1 MGQDVH
7 HVSVMPREVL
17 EYLNPQPGQCF
28 VDGTLGL
35 AGHSVLIAERLG
47 PTGQLIGIDQD
58 QQSLAKAK
66 ERLSFFQGRL
76 DLCHS
81 NFSDYD
87 EVLKRLAVTKVDGM
101 LFDLGISSFQ
111 LDDLERGF
119 SFKSSGPLD
128 MRMNR
133 SAPVT
138 AKDLVNQ
145 LPEEELADLIFKFG
159 EERFSRRIAR
169 SIAQYRQQ
177 KPFETV
183 QELEQVI
190 FSSVPVS
197 YRRQKIH
204 PATRTFQ
211 ALRIAVNKELD
222 SLQTMLENFP
232 QHLKEGGRIA
242 VISFHSLEDRLVKER
257 FRELSRLGEVEI
269 NTKKPLRPGEDEV
282 RMNSRS
288 RSARLRVAERI
299 SCS

>member
-1 MGQDVH
+1 MDQDVN
-7 HVSVMPREVL
+7 HVSVMPAEVL
-17 EYLNPQPGQCF
+17 EYLDPQPGQCLL
-28 VDGTLGL
+28 DGTLGL
-35 AGHSVLIAERLG
+35 AGHAQLISQKIG
-47 PTGQLIGIDQD
+47 PKGHLIGIDQD
-58 QQSLAKAK
+58 KQSLAKAK

-81 NFSDYD
+81 NFSGFD
-87 EVLKRLAVTKVDGM
+87 EVLKQLAVAKVDGM
-101 LFDLGISSFQ
+101 IFDLGISSFQ
-111 LDDLERGF
+111 LDNLERGF
-119 SFKSSGPLD
+119 SFKSDGPLD
-128 MRMNR
+128 MRMDQ
-133 SAPVT
+133 SGSMT
-138 AKDLVNQ
+138 AGDLVNE
-145 LPEEELADLIFKFG
+145 LSEVELADVIFQYG

-169 SIAQYRQQ
+169 GIIQFRQQ

-190 FSSVPVS
+190 FSSVPAF

-222 SLQTMLENFP
+222 SLQTMLGKFP
-232 QHLKEGGRIA
+232 EYLREGGRIA

-257 FRELSRLGEVEI
+257 FRELSRLGNVEI
-269 NTKKPLRPGEDEV
+269 ISKKPLRPGEDEV